1 MGPYEVRKGELVQT
15 FLRHYRNEIL
25 GVLFIVCV
33 FLLSHFRIRY
43 LVKKRT
49 TQLSEAYRK
58 SRLIE
63 AKYHK
68 MQKVGIVGLLS
79 GTVAHEIRQPLG
91 AIQFFAKGLENNLRK
106 LGEDTDPN
114 NFLPMARQIIEEA
127 QKADETIKRIR
138 RLAAEGQSIQE
149 IDVSSEIKKLT
160 QEALHASGISK
171 CADVKIQAEG
181 LCIFR
186 GDLVCFDLVF
196 SNLLRNACEYIA
208 AEKLPKIE
216 ISVSKENGSH
226 RY

>member
-79 GTVAHEIRQPLG
+79 GSL
-91 AIQFFAKGLENNLRK
+91 
-106 LGEDTDPN
+106 
-114 NFLPMARQIIEEA
+114 
-127 QKADETIKRIR
+127 
-138 RLAAEGQSIQE
+138 
-149 IDVSSEIKKLT
+149 
-160 QEALHASGISK
+160 
-171 CADVKIQAEG
+171 
-181 LCIFR
+181 
-186 GDLVCFDLVF
+186 
-196 SNLLRNACEYIA
+196 
-208 AEKLPKIE
+208 
-216 ISVSKENGSH
+216 
-226 RY
+226 